1 MTKAK
6 VLIADDDITL
16 MDMYK
21 LRLEADDFEVVTA
34 EDGEQAI
41 AQVRKENPDAV
52 LLDIMMPK
60 INGLDV
66 LAELKKDPHFKNTP
80 VIMLTALIQD
90 VTKIKSLMTGADDYL
105 MKSEVMP
112 GEVIAKVNHV
122 LEMTKQ
128 KKLQTDEAK

>member
-1 MTKAK
+1 MSKGK
-6 VLIADDDITL
+6 ILIADDDITL

-21 LRLEADDFEVVTA
+21 LRLEAEDYEVITA
-34 EDGEQAI
+34 VDGEEAI
-41 AQVRKENPDAV
+41 AEIRKEKPDMV

-66 LAELKKDPHFKNTP
+66 LAELKKDPQFKAMP

-90 VTKIKSLMTGADDYL
+90 VTKVKSLMSGADDYL

-112 GEVIAKVNHV
+112 GEVIKKVNQV
-122 LEMTKQ
+122 LEASKKNQKQ
-128 KKLQTDEAK
+128 

>member
-1 MTKAK
+1 MNKGK

-16 MDMYK
+16 RDMYK
-21 LRLEADDFEVVTA
+21 LRLEAEGYEVLSA
-34 EDGEQAI
+34 GDGEEAI
-41 AQVRKENPDAV
+41 SEIRKEKPDLV

-66 LAELKKDPHFKNTP
+66 LAELKKDIHFKHIP

-90 VTKIKSLMTGADDYL
+90 VTKVKSLMTGADDYL

-112 GEVIAKVNHV
+112 GDVIAKVNQV
-122 LEMTKQ
+122 LQASKSGQKQ
-128 KKLQTDEAK
+128 A